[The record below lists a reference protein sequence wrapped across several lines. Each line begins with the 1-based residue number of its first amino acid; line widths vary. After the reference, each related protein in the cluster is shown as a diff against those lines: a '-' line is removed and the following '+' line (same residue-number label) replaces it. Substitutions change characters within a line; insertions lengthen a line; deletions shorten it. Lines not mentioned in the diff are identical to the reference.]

1 MEIQNHNL
9 NTSDKPQELPS
20 VQSVRPVEQETKRLG
35 ISIPQQG

>member
-1 MEIQNHNL
+1 MEMQNL
-9 NTSDKPQELPS
+9 NTSDIPQELPS